1 MKLFHLMCTVI
12 QFLRSLTCHAV
23 QRSLQSLMLSMSVA
37 QLPSVESPS
46 QALAHLREHFN
57 ADSVS
62 SLSAPYHVAD
72 LSLDN
77 SSSHLVIVQLPET
90 GAAGTGY
97 GQTLSAIGK
106 FCRSAIMVLC
116 VSNYNSTHTCT
127 QTDMMT
133 FNVNFVIWLPSSAA
147 KCDLCTFSA

>member
-1 MKLFHLMCTVI
+1 M
-12 QFLRSLTCHAV
+12 

-57 ADSVS
+57 ADSIS

-77 SSSHLVIVQLPET
+77 SSSHLVIVQLPEI
-90 GAAGTGY
+90 GAAGTAY
-97 GQTLSAIGK
+97 GQTLSAVGE
-106 FCRSAIMVLC
+106 FCRSVMVVLC
-116 VSNYNSTHTCT
+116 VSNYSSTHTCT
-127 QTDMMT
+127 QTDMMP
-133 FNVNFVIWLPSSAA
+133 FSVNLVIWLPSSVM